1 MSAGVLGSGTGKWK
15 ETEKLDSFPLARWK
29 CGMKGAGEGRHVSG
43 AAAAPDQDMG
53 SSKTEGFAQDMENR
67 TGGDG

>member
-1 MSAGVLGSGTGKWK
+1 
-15 ETEKLDSFPLARWK
+15 
-29 CGMKGAGEGRHVSG
+29 MKGAGEGRHVSG